1 MAVPESNRF
10 SIGEA
15 LGYGWQ
21 KLKENVG
28 PLVSAA
34 LAILAINIIF
44 ALIGRGEGALVGLL
58 GLIGWFVS
66 VLISMGLIRIAL
78 KIVDGKPVE
87 VADLFQR
94 VDLALPYIVAS
105 FLVGIMVAI
114 GFVFLI
120 IPGIYLAITFGFY
133 GYNIV
138 DKEHGIMESIEQSA
152 AITRTQKWDL
162 FGFGVALFFFNLLGA
177 LLLGIGLLI
186 TVPVSMLAAAYVYRK
201 LGGEPVAP

>member
-1 MAVPESNRF
+1 MAVPEVNRF

-15 LGYGWQ
+15 LSYGWK
-21 KLKENVG
+21 KLQENIG

-34 LAILAINIIF
+34 VAILAVNLLF
-44 ALIGRGEGALVGLL
+44 WLLGRGFLAGLMS
-58 GLIGWFVS
+58 LIGWFVS

-78 KIVDGKPVE
+78 KIVDGRPVE
-87 VADLFQR
+87 TADLFQR
-94 VDLALPYIVAS
+94 VDLALPYIIAS
-105 FLVGIMVAI
+105 VIVGVMVAI

-120 IPGIYLAITFGFY
+120 LPGIYLAITFGFF

-152 AITRTQKWDL
+152 AITRAQKWDL

-177 LLLGIGLLI
+177 IALGVGLLI
-186 TVPVSMLAAAYVYRK
+186 TIPVSMIALAYVYRK
-201 LGGEPVAP
+201 LNGEPVSP